1 MRINT
6 GFSDKSGRI
15 IHRKSHQSCRLFWK
29 TFNYFV
35 FGFPGLKD
43 EEKSSA
49 GNDELVEGLMQT
61 ILDIRKEAKLKKDWP
76 TADKIREH
84 LTSLNIEVKDTKD
97 GAVWGMKE

>member
-1 MRINT
+1 
-6 GFSDKSGRI
+6 
-15 IHRKSHQSCRLFWK
+15 LVWK
-29 TFNYFV
+29 TFNDFSFDIPV
-35 FGFPGLKD
+35 SKV

-84 LTSLNIEVKDTKD
+84 LTGLNIEVKDTKD
-97 GAVWGMKE
+97 GAVWGVKE

>member
-1 MRINT
+1 
-6 GFSDKSGRI
+6 
-15 IHRKSHQSCRLFWK
+15 
-29 TFNYFV
+29 
-35 FGFPGLKD
+35 
-43 EEKSSA
+43 
-49 GNDELVEGLMQT
+49 MQT